1 METTQDYI
9 TAARVML
16 QDTMDGAY
24 RYTDD
29 MFKLSLDLAFDEA
42 YRIRPD
48 MFVKVATPAVMA
60 SALTYVPPIP
70 RGYQAAFLYFMCGHV
85 QLSDQEDTTDTR
97 ASAFLAKFTAK
108 LLASAS

>member
-9 TAARVML
+9 NASRIML
-16 QDTMDGAY
+16 QDTKAGAY
-24 RYTDD
+24 RYSDD
-29 MFKLSLDLAFDEA
+29 MFKLALDLSFDEA

-48 MFVKVATPAVMA
+48 LFVKVATPTVLA
-60 SALTYVPPIP
+60 SALTYVLPIP

-108 LLASAS
+108 LLVTAA